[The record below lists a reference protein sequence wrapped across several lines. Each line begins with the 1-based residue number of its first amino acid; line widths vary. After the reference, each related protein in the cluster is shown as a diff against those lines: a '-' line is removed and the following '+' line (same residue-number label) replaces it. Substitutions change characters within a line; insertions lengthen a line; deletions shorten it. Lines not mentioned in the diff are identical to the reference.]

1 MHFVQYSTRVEKRY
15 IQKRKKVYKGE
26 EKEKNVKQDNK
37 TRTKTSIR
45 YAREK
50 DREKRVCE
58 REINKI

>member
-1 MHFVQYSTRVEKRY
+1 M
-15 IQKRKKVYKGE
+15 YKGE